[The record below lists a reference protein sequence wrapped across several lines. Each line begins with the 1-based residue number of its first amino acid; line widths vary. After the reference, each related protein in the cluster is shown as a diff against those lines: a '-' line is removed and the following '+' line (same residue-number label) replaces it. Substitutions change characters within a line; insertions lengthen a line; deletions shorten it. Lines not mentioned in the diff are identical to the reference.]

1 VDQHAAH
8 ERVVYERLLSSL
20 AAGDPLGQPLLE
32 PVVVELSP
40 AEMAQARRREAELVL
55 SGIEAEP
62 LDERSYIVRSLPPGM
77 LARHSPEEAARLLL
91 LGRAPGADREA
102 VALVACHTSI
112 RRGDPLSL
120 PEMEALLRDLANTSH
135 PHHCPHG
142 RPTVVEL
149 EGDQI
154 IALFGRNYRR

>member
-1 VDQHAAH
+1 
-8 ERVVYERLLSSL
+8 
-20 AAGDPLGQPLLE
+20 
-32 PVVVELSP
+32 
-40 AEMAQARRREAELVL
+40 
-55 SGIEAEP
+55 
-62 LDERSYIVRSLPPGM
+62 M

-102 VALVACHTSI
+102 AALVACHTSI

-120 PEMEALLRDLANTSH
+120 PEMEALLRDLASTSH